1 MNWYD
6 TLLTLH
12 VLSAFAMVA
21 AVVVFTVLMLAM
33 WRVDRPS
40 EIATLFR
47 VAQPA
52 NRLVVVGSAA
62 ALVFGVWLAIYVD
75 GYELW
80 DTWIAASLVLWLVSG
95 LTGDRAGRQYA
106 KVSEL
111 AQRLADAGDAPAQ
124 ELRAGVRD
132 RRAVWLHTVTVTS
145 LLVILV
151 LMIFKPGS

>member
-1 MNWYD
+1 MNSYD

-80 DTWIAASLVLWLVSG
+80 DGWILAALVLWAVATELG
-95 LTGDRAGRQYA
+95 RRARA
-106 KVSEL
+106 
-111 AQRLADAGDAPAQ
+111 
-124 ELRAGVRD
+124 ELRPWHWL
-132 RRAVWLHTVTVTS
+132 RALVV
-145 LLVILV
+145 LLILV
-151 LMIFKPGS
+151 DMIWKPGA